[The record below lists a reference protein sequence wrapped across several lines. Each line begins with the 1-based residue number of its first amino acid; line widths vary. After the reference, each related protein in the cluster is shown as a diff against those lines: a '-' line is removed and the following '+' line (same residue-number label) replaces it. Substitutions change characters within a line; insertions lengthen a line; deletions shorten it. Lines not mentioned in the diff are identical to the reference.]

1 MTHIVSLIPSATEIV
16 CALGF
21 GGDLVGRSHE
31 CDYPSSVLDLPAL
44 TEPKF
49 DVHGTSREIDARV
62 KDVLGLQKQ
71 AHEALSVYRVDEA
84 RLNQLAPDIIVTQ
97 AQCEVCAVSLSEV
110 ERVAREC
117 LDTPA
122 QIVSLEPMQLADVFA
137 DILRV
142 AEALGAPERGA
153 ALTLELQ
160 TRIDDI
166 ARRAAELPK
175 PTVACVEWIDPL
187 MAGGNW
193 VPELVELAGGIA
205 LFGKAGE
212 HSPWLFWDDLWAA
225 DPDVIVVMP
234 CGFDIERSRQEMP
247 ALAGQPGWKTLRA
260 IREEQV
266 YLTDGNQ
273 YFNRP
278 GPRLVESLEILAEI
292 LHPDAFHFG
301 HEGTG
306 WIRYV
311 IK

>member
-1 MTHIVSLIPSATEIV
+1 MTRIVSLIPSATEIV

-21 GGDLVGRSHE
+21 EADLVGRSHE
-31 CDYPSSVLDLPAL
+31 CDYPPVVRNLPAL

-49 DVHGTSREIDARV
+49 DVRGSSREIDDRV
-62 KDVLGLQKQ
+62 HDVLQN
-71 AHEALSVYRVDEA
+71 AISVYRVDEA
-84 RLNQLAPDIIVTQ
+84 KLNELAPDIIVTQ

-117 LDTPA
+117 LSTPA
-122 QIVSLEPMQLADVFA
+122 RIVSLEPMQTADVLA

-153 ALTLELQ
+153 ELVLKLQ
-160 TRIDDI
+160 LRMDDI
-166 ARRAAELPK
+166 ARRSGQIAVK

-187 MAGGNW
+187 MVGGNW
-193 VPELVELAGGIA
+193 IPELVEMAGGIA
-205 LFGKAGE
+205 LFGKAGQ
-212 HSPWLFWDDLWAA
+212 HSPWVHWDDLWAA
-225 DPDVIVVMP
+225 DPDVIAVMP
-234 CGFDIERSRQEMP
+234 CGFGIERSRAEMA
-247 ALAGQPGWKTLRA
+247 ALASQPGWKTLRA
-260 IREEQV
+260 IREGRV

-292 LHPDAFHFG
+292 IHPEAFHFG

-306 WIRYV
+306 WVKYSD
-311 IK
+311 